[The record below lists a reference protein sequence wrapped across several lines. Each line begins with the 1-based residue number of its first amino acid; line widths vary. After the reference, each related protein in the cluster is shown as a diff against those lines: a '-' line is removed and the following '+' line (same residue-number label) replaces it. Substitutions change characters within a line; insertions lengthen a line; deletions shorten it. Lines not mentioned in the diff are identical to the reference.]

1 MSKVPLLCRSL
12 ESALTS
18 RASRN
23 SMAAL
28 NDVEKGM
35 KLDDLERKD
44 CVSIV
49 ENVSGSEFSSWIKK
63 YFNM

>member
-1 MSKVPLLCRSL
+1 
-12 ESALTS
+12 
-18 RASRN
+18 
-23 SMAAL
+23 MAAL

-63 YFNM
+63 CFNM